1 MELSM
6 SSSEL
11 FDAVHATALFKGM
24 SETEIKHG
32 LYCLNTTVRNFR
44 KGEIIYLAGDKTDK
58 IGLVL
63 SGSIIVEMTDAAGSR
78 ALLSRFGKGSFFGEA
93 FAFSE
98 DAVIPVDI
106 LANENTQVVFFA
118 VGRLMNH
125 SCEAPSILMHLN
137 RNLLQI
143 AIKKNRELTSRSF
156 HTAPHTIRGKVL
168 AYLQT
173 RAYETKTRDF
183 DIPYSRQQLADYLG
197 IDRSALSK
205 ELSHMKEDGLLDY
218 WRNHFRLLVSS

>member
-63 SGSIIVEMTDAAGSR
+63 SGSIIVEMTVVAGSR
-78 ALLSRFGKGSFFGEA
+78 APRARFGKAASGEA
-93 FAFSE
+93 FA
-98 DAVIPVDI
+98 
-106 LANENTQVVFFA
+106 
-118 VGRLMNH
+118 
-125 SCEAPSILMHLN
+125 
-137 RNLLQI
+137 LLQMT
-143 AIKKNRELTSRSF
+143 L
-156 HTAPHTIRGKVL
+156 
-168 AYLQT
+168 
-173 RAYETKTRDF
+173 
-183 DIPYSRQQLADYLG
+183 
-197 IDRSALSK
+197 
-205 ELSHMKEDGLLDY
+205 
-218 WRNHFRLLVSS
+218 